1 MESLRFLVLEEGLN
15 DYRALKQLETYKGK
29 EYVHTLIEKMAG
41 MKITFSDY
49 PRNAAFLLELR
60 ERVNK
65 KSRNVCKR
73 LTMRQIL
80 QMIED

>member
-15 DYRALKQLETYKGK
+15 DYRALRQLETYKGK

-65 KSRNVCKR
+65 E
-73 LTMRQIL
+73 
-80 QMIED
+80 IEECL